1 MSRRTPVLVSLAVLV
16 GAAVWGPVPAAS
28 AADPADPVGP
38 GIAYRSGSDGSA
50 DAASTLSI
58 ARPAG
63 AAPGDVLVAR
73 VANRAAVGAD
83 LTAAGWTTVGSTRSA
98 AMLKSWVLYRVVGV
112 SEPASYTFAQDATT
126 SMAGSISAF
135 SGVDTA
141 DPVDDFG
148 GRVNGLSAVF
158 APPSVTSTTG
168 NDLAVWFGTQLAN
181 SSACDDVAIQAPST
195 FVETSTS
202 CLVSRS
208 AGLSLDA
215 AHAQLGAPAAQP
227 VAVLAPGVTRS
238 WTGRSRLLNTNITQA
253 LLLRPAATTQ
263 VAEDYSSATVG
274 VGSFSLPD
282 DELHEPSGLAAS
294 RTDPGVLYTHSESGD
309 KTMVAISAKDA
320 AVLERFTLSN
330 TGQWDW
336 EDIATGPCPAGS
348 CLYAGDI
355 GGVRDG
361 GQLRGNDYNI
371 FRVAEPTVTRGTT
384 ARLTSERFRFAYPDG
399 AHNAEALMVHPTT
412 GQVYVV
418 TKERSGRSGVY
429 TFPAGLPAPSDT
441 TVTTLTKVT
450 TLQVPTYT
458 ADDTSAAEQ
467 HKATWYA
474 QVTAG
479 AIHPAGDRFVLRTPY
494 AVWEYRGTDSASI
507 ASALAAEPVQLT
519 APVGEGQGEA
529 IDYAPDGSAYFTLSE
544 RELPPFTL
552 HRVDRV

>member
-1 MSRRTPVLVSLAVLV
+1 MSRRTPVLVSLAVLL
-16 GAAVWGPVPAAS
+16 GAAVWAPAPTAGAAGPAGPGITYRSSTTRSAS
-28 AADPADPVGP
+28 AA
-38 GIAYRSGSDGSA
+38 SS
-50 DAASTLSI
+50 LSI

-63 AAPGDVLVAR
+63 TVPGDVLVAR
-73 VANRAAVGAD
+73 IANRAAVGAD
-83 LTAAGWTTVGSTRSA
+83 LTASGWTSVGSTRSA
-98 AMLKSWVLYRVVGV
+98 AMLKSWVLYRVVGA
-112 SEPASYTFAQDATT
+112 SEPASYSFTQDATT

-148 GRVNGLSAVF
+148 GRVNGLSAIF
-158 APPSVTSTTG
+158 APPSVKSTTG
-168 NDLAVWFGTQLAN
+168 NDLALWFGTQLAN
-181 SSACDDVAIQAPST
+181 GSDCDDVAIAAPST
-195 FVETSTS
+195 FVETSAS
-202 CLVSRS
+202 CLVSQT
-208 AGLSLDA
+208 AGLSLDVA
-215 AHAQLGAPAAQP
+215 QVQLGAPAAQP
-227 VAVLAPGVTRS
+227 VAVLAPGATRS
-238 WTGRSRLLNTNITQA
+238 WTGSSRTLNTNITQA
-253 LLLRPAATTQ
+253 LLLRPAATTEA
-263 VAEDYSSATVG
+263 AERYSSATVG
-274 VGSFSLPD
+274 VGSFTLPD
-282 DELHEPSGLAAS
+282 SQLHEPSGLAAS

-309 KTMVAISAKDA
+309 KTMVAISSTNA

-348 CLYAGDI
+348 CIYAGDI

-361 GQLRGNDYNI
+361 GQLRANDYNI

-384 ARLTSERFRFAYPDG
+384 AHLTSERFRFAYPDG

-429 TFPAGLPAPSDT
+429 TFPAGLPAPSAT

-458 ADDTSAAEQ
+458 ATSSKASEQ

-474 QVTAG
+474 QVTAA

-494 AVWEYRGTDSASI
+494 AVWEYRGTDSGSI
-507 ASALAAEPVQLT
+507 DSALAAKPVALT

-552 HRVDRV
+552 HRIDRV